1 MADYAG
7 IIDFVARRIVR
18 KPDELAVRLLDE
30 GRQTVVEISCAQE
43 DMGKLIGKGGR
54 NIDAIR
60 AVGRAAG
67 LRNGERVQVELAEDE
82 DERTAR
88 IGAREQAGGGGEG

>member
-7 IIDFVARRIVR
+7 LIDFVARRIVR
-18 KPDELAVRLLDE
+18 HPDDLAVRVLEE

-67 LRNGERVQVELAEDE
+67 LRHGERIQVELTEDE

-88 IGAREQAGGGGEG
+88 VGARDQAGEAGA